1 VLTYSYYSPIKDFSI
16 VIKRLIRVE
25 FGQENVVEDFFS
37 PYDIRDGK
45 YSQIHNWAGVVELE

>member
-1 VLTYSYYSPIKDFSI
+1 
-16 VIKRLIRVE
+16 VE

-45 YSQIHNWAGVVELE
+45 YSQIHHWAGVVELE